1 MDKRAYYGED
11 RDADYEYGYD
21 YLYEEEQPAAD
32 TDEPDED
39 QYWNDGEEYEEREL
53 AAARERDI
61 EESAEQ
67 TDAYWQDDDAAIGE
81 SEIPVESVLEDMPAT
96 DQADEEAEEP
106 RKLKRQMKEE
116 ALARFERAART
127 EADFRAVTE
136 LWDRRDR
143 NRERRERYREV
154 LRGDVP
160 LEYQVD
166 PAAATI
172 FPRWRNDPTE
182 RQLASGNFLD
192 YLNDCPYE
200 LHDLPGREYLRRVL
214 TQVKDEHREQIFFL
228 YLRLYSPQRLAC
240 ARGQTDRNIRKV
252 RDVALRKIRKRVY
265 RELTRLKERGGVS
278 LTRQEL
284 EFLEQFDEKGERR
297 T

>member
-1 MDKRAYYGED
+1 MDETAYYGGD

-21 YLYEEEQPAAD
+21 YLYEEEQPVGDAD
-32 TDEPDED
+32 EQDEEL
-39 QYWNDGEEYEEREL
+39 YWSDGEEYEEQEL

-61 EESAEQ
+61 EESAGE
-67 TDAYWQDDDAAIGE
+67 TDAYWQDDEAALDEAEAFLDAVLKD
-81 SEIPVESVLEDMPAT
+81 IPIIEE
-96 DQADEEAEEP
+96 ADEEADEP
-106 RKLKRQMKEE
+106 KKLKRQQKEE
-116 ALARFERAART
+116 ALARVERAART

-160 LEYQVD
+160 LEYKTD

-192 YLNDCPYE
+192 YLYDCPYE
-200 LHDLPGREYLRRVL
+200 LHNLPGREYLRRVL
-214 TQVKDEHREQIFFL
+214 SRMKDEHRELIFFL

-252 RDVALRKIRKRVY
+252 RDVALRKVRKRVY
-265 RELTRLKERGGVS
+265 RELTLLKEKGFGM
-278 LTRQEL
+278 TGQER
-284 EFLEQFDEKGERR
+284 EFLELFDEKGELR

>member
-1 MDKRAYYGED
+1 MDKKERFDAS
-11 RDADYEYGYD
+11 RDDDYEYGYD
-21 YLYEEEQPAAD
+21 YLYEEEQPAGDAGEQ
-32 TDEPDED
+32 DEEL
-39 QYWNDGEEYEEREL
+39 YWSDGEEYEEQEL

-61 EESAEQ
+61 EESAGE
-67 TDAYWQDDDAAIGE
+67 TDAYWQDDETALDEAEAFLDAVLKD
-81 SEIPVESVLEDMPAT
+81 IPIIEEE
-96 DQADEEAEEP
+96 DEEAEEP
-106 RKLKRQMKEE
+106 KKLKRQMKEE

-160 LEYQVD
+160 LEYKTD

-192 YLNDCPYE
+192 YLSDCPYE
-200 LHDLPGREYLRRVL
+200 MHNLPGREYLRRVL
-214 TQVKDEHREQIFFL
+214 SRMKDEHRELIFFL
-228 YLRLYSPQRLAC
+228 YLRLYSPQRLAY

-265 RELTRLKERGGVS
+265 RELTLLKEKGFGM
-278 LTRQEL
+278 TGQER
-284 EFLEQFDEKGERR
+284 EFLELFDEKGELR